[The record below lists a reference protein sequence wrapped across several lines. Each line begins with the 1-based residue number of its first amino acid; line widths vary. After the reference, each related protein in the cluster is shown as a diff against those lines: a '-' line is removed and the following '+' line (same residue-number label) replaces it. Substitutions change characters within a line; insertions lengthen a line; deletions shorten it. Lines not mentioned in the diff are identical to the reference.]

1 MKTKFAKTIKKQRPH
16 SYHKGNHYLV
26 EDVMFPYAQGSF
38 FFMIFHPTL
47 TFTSYS
53 DLQTIFIVS
62 SAYLTPQLKYGENQ
76 QVDVVKESFKSVSI
90 LQQLSFCS
98 SHCHWIANIPRL
110 RPFHPLGLP
119 MLPLERKSKV
129 PWAKSDLD
137 QEAVS
142 QLQPSISD
150 RKSHGARIV
159 YVLMLLKRQC
169 SSHSKHFEEFR
180 EITLFRNKQYNK
192 RAMGTFYN

>member
-1 MKTKFAKTIKKQRPH
+1 MKTVFAKTIKRQRPH

-62 SAYLTPQLKYGENQ
+62 SAHLTPQLKYGENRQ
-76 QVDVVKESFKSVSI
+76 IDVLKECFKSVSV

-98 SHCHWIANIPRL
+98 SDCYWVADIPRL
-110 RPFHPLGLP
+110 RPLHPLGLP
-119 MLPLERKSKV
+119 MLPLVRKSEV
-129 PWAKSDLD
+129 PLAKSDLY
-137 QEAVS
+137 QKAVS
-142 QLQPSISD
+142 QLQPSVSD

-169 SSHSKHFEEFR
+169 SSYSKHFEEFR

>member
-1 MKTKFAKTIKKQRPH
+1 METIFVKTIKRQRPH

-26 EDVMFPYAQGSF
+26 EDVMFPYAQGGF

-62 SAYLTPQLKYGENQ
+62 SAHLTFQLKYGENQ
-76 QVDVVKESFKSVSI
+76 QIDVLREGFKSVSV

-98 SHCHWIANIPRL
+98 SDCHWIADIPRL
-110 RPFHPLGLP
+110 RPVHPLGLP
-119 MLPLERKSKV
+119 MLALERKSEV

-137 QEAVS
+137 WEAVS

-159 YVLMLLKRQC
+159 YVLMLLKRQY
-169 SSHSKHFEEFR
+169 SSYSKHF
-180 EITLFRNKQYNK
+180 
-192 RAMGTFYN
+192 